1 MSHDRGL
8 IEHTGVVIA
17 ALTYLIVLPLI
28 TYIVCTHFFSP
39 RIYALWISTFNEDW
53 NGSYS
58 SHSFMW
64 RFLEFNNW
72 LAMKEKYYRL
82 LLWRLVG
89 GCSSKKSLMDS
100 RGEELLVDQE
110 RHWPSDS
117 SALAMIKVPVLQS
130 MDITDEHASTAD
142 QRGEPS
148 WQV

>member
-28 TYIVCTHFFSP
+28 TYIICTHFFSP

-89 GCSSKKSLMDS
+89 GCSSKKYIIWIRVIIYSSSYFDLSSSNRMSLRRS
-100 RGEELLVDQE
+100 R
-110 RHWPSDS
+110 
-117 SALAMIKVPVLQS
+117 SARIAFLSVTVSFSQI
-130 MDITDEHASTAD
+130 
-142 QRGEPS
+142 
-148 WQV
+148 W